1 MEGGEVKQVARG
13 KMTVAAR
20 GEMMQVARGKMMQVS
35 RGKIEQAAGGKI
47 EQAVRGKE
55 NLAVDYRATK
65 VEECFLLAQGWA
77 PHETNKWRAGHF
89 PLALR
94 LEEGHLS

>member
-1 MEGGEVKQVARG
+1 
-13 KMTVAAR
+13 MTVAAR
-20 GEMMQVARGKMMQVS
+20 GEMRQVAMGKMMQVA
-35 RGKIEQAAGGKI
+35 RGKI

-65 VEECFLLAQGWA
+65 VEERFLLAQGWA

>member
-20 GEMMQVARGKMMQVS
+20 GEMMQVARGK
-35 RGKIEQAAGGKI
+35 I

-65 VEECFLLAQGWA
+65 VEERFLLAQGWA

-89 PLALR
+89 PLAQR

>member
-20 GEMMQVARGKMMQVS
+20 GEMMLVARGNV
-35 RGKIEQAAGGKI
+35 EQAAGGKI
-47 EQAVRGKE
+47 GQAVRGKE

>member
-13 KMTVAAR
+13 KMTVA
-20 GEMMQVARGKMMQVS
+20 ARGKMMQVS

-65 VEECFLLAQGWA
+65 VEERFLLAQGWA

-89 PLALR
+89 PLAQR

>member
-1 MEGGEVKQVARG
+1 MKQVEGGEVKQVARD
-13 KMTVAAR
+13 KMPVAAR
-20 GEMMQVARGKMMQVS
+20 GE
-35 RGKIEQAAGGKI
+35 I

-55 NLAVDYRATK
+55 NLAVDYRATR
-65 VEECFLLAQGWA
+65 VEERFFLAQGWA

-89 PLALR
+89 PLALQ

>member
-20 GEMMQVARGKMMQVS
+20 GEMRQVARGKMMQVA
-35 RGKIEQAAGGKI
+35 RGKI

-94 LEEGHLS
+94 PEEGHLS

>member
-1 MEGGEVKQVARG
+1 MKQVEGGEVKQVAGG

-20 GEMMQVARGKMMQVS
+20 GKMMQAARGKM
-35 RGKIEQAAGGKI
+35 GQAA
-47 EQAVRGKE
+47 RGKE
-55 NLAVDYRATK
+55 NLVEDYRATK
-65 VEECFLLAQGWA
+65 VEERFLLAQGWA

>member
-1 MEGGEVKQVARG
+1 MKQAEGGEVKQVAGG

-20 GEMMQVARGKMMQVS
+20 GKMMQAARGKM
-35 RGKIEQAAGGKI
+35 GQAA
-47 EQAVRGKE
+47 RGKE
-55 NLAVDYRATK
+55 NLVEDYRATK
-65 VEECFLLAQGWA
+65 MEERILLGQVSA
-77 PHETNKWRAGHF
+77 PYSHETNKWRAGHF

>member
-20 GEMMQVARGKMMQVS
+20 GEMMQVARGK
-35 RGKIEQAAGGKI
+35 I

-65 VEECFLLAQGWA
+65 VEERFLLAQGWA